1 MTMELKAQIRT
12 ALLAWRRS
20 MPENIASECGRAI
33 RERLFG
39 LEVYRSAS
47 AVLVYLS
54 AKDNEVDTMDVVRM
68 EWERGRDVLVPVMA
82 PGRRLEWSRVD
93 GPDDLAPGRFGLLEP
108 LPERL
113 RLMAPPAD
121 SACLVPGI
129 AFTKQGYR
137 IGYGGG
143 YYDRFLA
150 AYPGISIGLAYE
162 GQWTEFVP
170 DSYDVPVQ
178 YIVTEAA
185 VYPIQNG

>member
-1 MTMELKAQIRT
+1 MDNKAQIR
-12 ALLAWRRS
+12 AASLAWRRN
-20 MPENIASECGRAI
+20 MPENIASEHGRAI
-33 RERLFG
+33 RERLCG
-39 LEVYRSAS
+39 LEAYRSAS

-54 AKDNEVDTMDVVRM
+54 AKDNEVDTLGVVRM
-68 EWERGRDVLVPVMA
+68 EWDRGRDVLIPVMA
-82 PGRRLEWSRVD
+82 PGRRLEWSRVA

-162 GQWTEFVP
+162 GQWTEFAHELH
-170 DSYDVPVQ
+170 DVPVQ
-178 YIVTEAA
+178 YIVTESA
-185 VYPIQNG
+185 VYPIQTG